1 MAQQLDDTDGRG
13 PAVLTDFD
21 KQDIRVA
28 VVMNGGVSLAIWI
41 SGVTLEL
48 RHLALRADA
57 PVDPWP
63 EYREVLELLHATARI
78 DVIAG
83 TSAGGLNGAFLALGL
98 ARGRDLAT
106 MRDLWK
112 KHGALDRLLRD
123 PLVKDPP
130 SLLQGDA
137 YFLVKVRA
145 ALQEVLRGPAA
156 DTSPADQKSR
166 HAFEEPLPIELFLTG
181 TLWDGRTSVFTDD
194 MDTPITEVDYDATF
208 RFSDRLP
215 ARRDGRARSG
225 DLRDDGV
232 VPELAAAARSTSS
245 FPAAFEPHWV
255 AVDGDDGVPDG
266 RFASDAGRL
275 NFTASQYVVD
285 GGVLLNKP
293 LRPALEAIHRQPAG
307 LQVRRV
313 LAYVVPAPGER
324 TTQSVMQDAP
334 VVPAAQA
341 APQDRPAVPT
351 AQTVLLS
358 VLTRMRSTDSVSR
371 ELTELRT
378 RNDAADSRRG
388 ARVQLATA
396 MTEVAAPL
404 SDAAWEG
411 YRQVRVG
418 HAARTIAR
426 LLAAGQVNTSGRWS
440 ERELVEALRA
450 QPMRFVPRGTLE
462 QAVKRTDSDWDWGQT
477 TVFRLAEMTLDVLR
491 RAVWLAPIGSE
502 ARAQIVECR
511 WAVHMT
517 LKEIRDDQTALNDY
531 WTAAPRGNPD
541 YETQPIPDRAG
552 PANGPATNRPA
563 LDNWLAG
570 ILHKWDEVVPAAQA
584 GVPDRRT
591 LLYRHALNLAGHL
604 RQCAPSIKLVCD
616 HPNDALGPDEPK
628 RLLALYSYLLEP
640 ASDREVLERLLRLDV
655 VQLAYAG
662 ATEEVQ
668 QQVDLVQVSARQPGQ
683 LTGVQEHHFGAFYRP
698 SWRVND
704 WLHGR
709 MDGAEQLVRLLLLP
723 ERLRQLGPAAPT
735 IQHIH
740 SVAVGPPGHQDHDWL
755 ETQWDR
761 YGQECANELEAA
773 RTSERLPLALPLCA
787 RQIAR
792 RIQTRILR
800 EDLPALAEAIRE
812 EPDPQEGS
820 IAWLENYKAADPLE
834 TAALWRLWNGTELV
848 GGQLIRDEV
857 GTDTFARTAA
867 KTTAVAA
874 NTLGTMRRPKVV
886 GTVLRAFRGYALTV
900 WAMIHFLT
908 MDSRFGTHAVEIA
921 LAAGGVLLALT
932 ILVPGI
938 PLGLTLLGAVLLL
951 AGLTTAALLTPGAKG
966 VGRRLLVATVV
977 VAAALAGFLWWDWR
991 RNHANAVGWTLL
1003 IKVGVALLI
1012 IFLGWWVAWSQRP
1025 EGRPD
1030 RRRRGKAG
1038 AGA

>member
-1 MAQQLDDTDGRG
+1 MAQRLNGATDDGAS
-13 PAVLTDFD
+13 AVLTNFD
-21 KQDIRVA
+21 KQDIRLA

-48 RHLALRADA
+48 RHLAHRADA
-57 PVDPWP
+57 PVDSWP
-63 EYREVLELLHATARI
+63 EYREVLGLLHATARV

-112 KHGALDRLLRD
+112 KHGALDKLLRD
-123 PLVKDPP
+123 PLVKGPP

-145 ALQEVLRGPAA
+145 ALQEVLRGPALDRGGQDEA
-156 DTSPADQKSR
+156 SR
-166 HAFEEPLPIELFLTG
+166 RAFEEPLPIELFLTG
-181 TLWDGRTSVFTDD
+181 TLWDGRTSAFTDD

-208 RFSDRLP
+208 RFSDALPSRL
-215 ARRDGRARSG
+215 DGRTRSG
-225 DLRDDGV
+225 DLNDDGV
-232 VPELAAAARSTSS
+232 VAELAAAARCTSS

-255 AVDGDDGVPDG
+255 AVRGDDGVPDG

-275 NFTASQYVVD
+275 NFAVSQYVVD

-293 LRPALEAIHRQPAG
+293 LRPALEAIYRQPAG

-313 LAYVVPAPGER
+313 LAYVVPTPGER
-324 TTQSVMQDAP
+324 RSQTVL
-334 VVPAAQA
+334 
-341 APQDRPAVPT
+341 QDRPDVPT

-378 RNDAADSRRG
+378 RNDAAGSRRR

-396 MTEVAAPL
+396 MTGVAGPL
-404 SDAAWEG
+404 SDAAWPG
-411 YRQVRVG
+411 YQQVRTD

-426 LLAAGQVNTSGRWS
+426 LLAAGQPNTSGRWS
-440 ERELVEALRA
+440 ERELAEALRK
-450 QPMRFVPRGTLE
+450 QPMRFVPKGPLE
-462 QAVKRTDSDWDWGQT
+462 EAVKRTGRDWDWGQT
-477 TVFRLAEMTLDVLR
+477 TVFRLGETALDVLR

-517 LKEIRDDQTALNDY
+517 LKAIRDDQTTLNDY
-531 WTAAPRGNPD
+531 WSAAPRGNPAD
-541 YETQPIPDRAG
+541 GTPPIPEPERVG
-552 PANGPATNRPA
+552 PANEPATNRPA
-563 LDNWLAG
+563 LDDWLTD
-570 ILHKWDEVVPAAQA
+570 ILHKWDEIVPPPESAA
-584 GVPDRRT
+584 PDRRT
-591 LLYRHALNLAGHL
+591 LLYERALSLAEHL
-604 RQCAPSIKLVCD
+604 HRCAPSIKAVCD
-616 HPNDALGPDEPK
+616 DPNAALDPDEPE
-628 RLLALYSYLLEP
+628 RLRALYTYLLEP

-668 QQVDLVQVSARQPGQ
+668 QQVDLVQVSAQQPTQ

-709 MDGAEQLVRLLLLP
+709 MDGAEQLMRLLLLP

-735 IQHIH
+735 IEDIH
-740 SVAVGPPGHQDHDWL
+740 GVAVGPPSHPDHDWL
-755 ETQWDR
+755 EGQW
-761 YGQECANELEAA
+761 GQHRQDCADELEAA
-773 RTSERLPLALPLCA
+773 MTSDRLPLALPLCA

-812 EPDPQEGS
+812 EPDPPKGS
-820 IAWLENYKAADPLE
+820 IAWLENYEAAADSLDA
-834 TAALWRLWNGTELV
+834 AALWTLWHGTELV
-848 GGQLIRDEV
+848 GEQRIRNEV
-857 GTDTFARTAA
+857 GTDTFARTAS

-874 NTLGTMRRPKVV
+874 NTLGTMTRPKVV

-908 MDSRFGTHAVEIA
+908 MESRFGARAVEIA
-921 LAAGGVLLALT
+921 LAAGGVLLAIT

-938 PLGLTLLGAVLLL
+938 PLGLTLLGVVLLL
-951 AGLTTAALLTPGAKG
+951 AGLTTAALRTPGAKG
-966 VGRRLLVATVV
+966 IGGRLLVATLL
-977 VAAALAGFLWWDWR
+977 VAAALAGFLWWDWK
-991 RNHANAVGWTLL
+991 RNQWNAVGWTLL
-1003 IKVGVALLI
+1003 LKVGVALLI
-1012 IFLGWWVAWSQRP
+1012 VLLGWWVAHAQRP
-1025 EGRPD
+1025 GPPPSQPRP
-1030 RRRRGKAG
+1030 RPAARQ
-1038 AGA
+1038 

>member
-1 MAQQLDDTDGRG
+1 MAQRLNDTTHDRRR
-13 PAVLTDFD
+13 AALTDFD
-21 KQDIRVA
+21 KQDIRLA

-48 RHLALRADA
+48 RHLAHHPDA

-63 EYREVLELLHATARI
+63 EYREVLGLLHATARI

-98 ARGRDLAT
+98 ARGRDLGNLL
-106 MRDLWK
+106 RLWK
-112 KHGALDRLLRD
+112 KHGALDKLLRD

-145 ALQEVLRGPAA
+145 ALQEVLRGPALDPA
-156 DTSPADQKSR
+156 EHDPTSRPE
-166 HAFEEPLPIELFLTG
+166 FEEPLPIELFLTG
-181 TLWDGRTSVFTDD
+181 TLWDGRTSAFTDD

-208 RFSDRLP
+208 RFSDDLP
-215 ARRDGRARSG
+215 RRQDGRIRSG
-225 DLRDDGV
+225 DLNDDGV
-232 VPELAAAARSTSS
+232 VADLAAAARCTSS

-255 AVDGDDGVPDG
+255 AVRGDDDVPDG

-275 NFTASQYVVD
+275 NFASSQYVVD

-293 LRPALEAIHRQPAG
+293 LRPALEAIYRQPAG

-324 TTQSVMQDAP
+324 RSQTVL
-334 VVPAAQA
+334 
-341 APQDRPAVPT
+341 QDRPDVPT

-358 VLTRMRSTDSVSR
+358 VLTRMRSTDSVAR

-378 RNDAADSRRG
+378 RNDAAGSRRG

-396 MTEVAAPL
+396 MTQVADPL
-404 SDAAWEG
+404 SDAAWPG
-411 YRQVRVG
+411 YRQVRTD

-426 LLAAGQVNTSGRWS
+426 LLAAGQPNTSGRWS
-440 ERELVEALRA
+440 ERELAEALRK
-450 QPMRFVPRGTLE
+450 QPMRFVPKGTLE
-462 QAVKRTDSDWDWGQT
+462 QAVKRTESDWDWGQT
-477 TVFRLAEMTLDVLR
+477 TVFRLAETTLDILR
-491 RAVWLAPIGSE
+491 RAVWLAPIGSA
-502 ARAQIVECR
+502 ARTQIVWCR

-517 LKEIRDDQTALNDY
+517 LQEIRGDQTTLNDY
-531 WTAAPRGNPD
+531 WTAAPRGNPT
-541 YETQPIPDRAG
+541 YGTPPIPERIG
-552 PANGPATNRPA
+552 PANGPATNRAA
-563 LDNWLAG
+563 LDDWLDG
-570 ILHKWDEVVPAAQA
+570 ILHKWDEIVPAPESAA
-584 GVPDRRT
+584 PDRRT
-591 LLYRHALNLAGHL
+591 LLYRHALNLAEQL
-604 RQCAPSIKLVCD
+604 RRCAPAIKAVCD
-616 HPNDALGPDEPK
+616 DPNAALDPDEPV
-628 RLLALYSYLLEP
+628 RLRALYRYLLEP

-668 QQVDLVQVSARQPGQ
+668 QQVDLVQISAQEPAH

-723 ERLRQLGPAAPT
+723 ERLRQLGNAAPT
-735 IQHIH
+735 VDDIH
-740 SVAVGPPGHQDHDWL
+740 AVAVGPPGHPDHDWL
-755 ETQWDR
+755 EEQWR
-761 YGQECANELEAA
+761 QQRQECAEELQAA
-773 RTSERLPLALPLCA
+773 MTLDRLPLALPRCA

-800 EDLPALAEAIRE
+800 EDLAALADAIRE
-812 EPDPQEGS
+812 EPDPAEGS
-820 IAWLENYKAADPLE
+820 TAWLRDYDAAADRLE
-834 TAALWRLWNGTELV
+834 PATLWSLWTGTDLV
-848 GGQLIRDEV
+848 GEQRIRDEV

-867 KTTAVAA
+867 QTTAVAA
-874 NTLGTMRRPKVV
+874 NTIGTMSRPKVV
-886 GTVLRAFRGYALTV
+886 ATVLRAFRGYALTV
-900 WAMIHFLT
+900 WAMVHFLT
-908 MDSRFGTHAVEIA
+908 MDSRFGTRVVEIA
-921 LAAGGVLLALT
+921 LAVGGVLLAIT

-938 PLGLTLLGAVLLL
+938 PLGLTLLGVVLLL

-966 VGRRLLVATVV
+966 VGGRLLAATVL
-977 VAAALAGFLWWDWR
+977 VAAALGGFLWWDWK
-991 RNHANAVGWTLL
+991 RNHWNAVGWTLL
-1003 IKVGVALLI
+1003 LKVGVALLI
-1012 IFLGWWVAWSQRP
+1012 VLLGWWVARAQRP
-1025 EGRPD
+1025 A
-1030 RRRRGKAG
+1030 RR
-1038 AGA
+1038 